1 MQESAIYASPEA
13 KRYAAGTYR
22 YPDLL
27 DFGQLANITQSKLTK
42 GGRLTWRMS
51 LAPLA
56 IFYQRSCK
64 ICTGGQLSCFFN

>member
-27 DFGQLANITQSKLTK
+27 DLGQLD
-42 GGRLTWRMS
+42 
-51 LAPLA
+51 
-56 IFYQRSCK
+56 
-64 ICTGGQLSCFFN
+64 